1 MAVGHTQGFLLV
13 ENGKGLLDQTTVRDF
28 VLRLLNGLFCNGE
41 TAVMVF
47 FVISGVVI
55 GRSLDVRQGSTTVA
69 SDYIAFIIRRVFRLY
84 PANIV
89 TIFGIILLAFL
100 FLAAPSPID
109 FAAFPGTTPA
119 IHHHV
124 ANLLNGELYKP
135 LKWTSIISN
144 LAMVNWSMNWVA
156 WSLYIEVC
164 AIPLL
169 PLFHYLSRKYNL
181 KLDLAILVAL
191 TFLSWLLWEKVFW
204 LRFMYIFYLGMI
216 VESHGL
222 VVARAF
228 ERLVGSRMA
237 VLMLFLIMTFPN
249 TFHSERFAWVVFAEA
264 VSAFGI
270 ISLIVFSEQKKVPLA
285 FRSLEHPI
293 LRWNGRLSYS
303 FYLWHFIILTIS
315 IRAIYAMLPFET
327 INRFDLPLVA
337 ATSIVTIAIA
347 LGIAQLS
354 YNYVELPSIKLG
366 RMVAAIWRR
375 RTVTT

>member
-1 MAVGHTQGFLLV
+1 
-13 ENGKGLLDQTTVRDF
+13 
-28 VLRLLNGLFCNGE
+28 
-41 TAVMVF
+41 
-47 FVISGVVI
+47 
-55 GRSLDVRQGSTTVA
+55 
-69 SDYIAFIIRRVFRLY
+69 
-84 PANIV
+84 
-89 TIFGIILLAFL
+89 
-100 FLAAPSPID
+100 
-109 FAAFPGTTPA
+109 
-119 IHHHV
+119 
-124 ANLLNGELYKP
+124 
-135 LKWTSIISN
+135 
-144 LAMVNWSMNWVA
+144 
-156 WSLYIEVC
+156 
-164 AIPLL
+164 
-169 PLFHYLSRKYNL
+169 
-181 KLDLAILVAL
+181 
-191 TFLSWLLWEKVFW
+191 
-204 LRFMYIFYLGMI
+204 
-216 VESHGL
+216 
-222 VVARAF
+222 
-228 ERLVGSRMA
+228 
-237 VLMLFLIMTFPN
+237 MLFLIMTFPN